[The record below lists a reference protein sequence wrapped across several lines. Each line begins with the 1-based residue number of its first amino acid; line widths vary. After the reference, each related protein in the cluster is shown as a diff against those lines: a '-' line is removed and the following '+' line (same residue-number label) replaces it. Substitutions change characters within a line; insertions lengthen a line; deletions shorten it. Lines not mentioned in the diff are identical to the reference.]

1 MLLPIISTSIYFA
14 VGKPKALIILGGV
27 AQALLL
33 PMIAF
38 AALHFRHKTCD
49 PALRPG
55 RAWDCMLIVCLVLFI
70 SIGLYLAFTT
80 VTRNL

>member
-1 MLLPIISTSIYFA
+1 
-14 VGKPKALIILGGV
+14 
-27 AQALLL
+27 
-33 PMIAF
+33 MIAF